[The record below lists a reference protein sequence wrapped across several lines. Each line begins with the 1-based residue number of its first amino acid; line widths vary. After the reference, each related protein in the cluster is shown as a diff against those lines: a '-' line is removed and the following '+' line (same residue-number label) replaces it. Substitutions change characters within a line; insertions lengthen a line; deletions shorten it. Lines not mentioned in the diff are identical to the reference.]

1 MSEKKLFLLDGH
13 ALVYRA
19 YFAFIARPLINSK
32 GVNTSAIS
40 GFTRTVWDIIRNQ
53 DPSHIAV
60 SFDPKGKTFRHRD
73 YPLYKANRDAQ
84 PEVIGESLPV
94 INKILEAMHIPVVT
108 IPDFEADDVIGTL
121 AKQAE
126 KEGFTVY
133 MVTPD
138 KDYAQLVSDKVFM
151 WKPPKRGNPPEIL
164 GEVEVKEKW
173 QIDKVEQVIDV
184 LGLQGDSADN
194 IPGIPGIGAKTAVK
208 LLAQFGSVENLI
220 ASSDQLKGKQKE
232 NVENFAEQG
241 LLSKQLATINVNVP
255 IQFDA
260 TKYQIDPYDKE
271 KLVEIFQ
278 ELEFRT
284 LARQVLGELG
294 GSPENSKSKKKA
306 ANTMQGDLFGGAS
319 ANEDTASSSAVPSG
333 DGYKIAKK
341 NIENSKHKYHLVD
354 TKDGM
359 NKLAE
364 KLAKVK
370 KLSFDTET
378 TGIDANLAEL
388 VGLSFC
394 AKAGE
399 AYYVPVPEDKKE
411 AIKICKIFKPILED
425 PNILKV
431 GQNIKY
437 DILMLKW
444 YDIQVVGPYYD
455 TMIAHYLVEPDLR
468 HKLDYLTETYLD
480 YEMVPIEA
488 LIGKKGKNQ
497 LTMRDIEVE
506 RVSDYACE
514 DADLTLQLKKPLDVM
529 LKDKKVNDIYKKIE
543 EPLVDVLAAIE
554 FEGINMNADFLN
566 KYSKVL
572 GKSIEKSKKEI
583 YKKAG
588 VEFNIA
594 SPKQVGQVLFDK
606 LEIPYRW
613 KKSSSGQYSTNV
625 DKLNELAPNH
635 DIIQDI
641 LDYRKLAKLKST
653 YVDALPLMVN
663 PKTNRVHTN
672 FNQTRAA
679 TGRLSSENPN
689 LQNIPIKNQEGREI
703 RKAFIPRDKDHIL
716 LAADYSQ
723 IELRLI
729 AEISEDKEMLTA
741 FQEGL
746 DFHRATAAK
755 IYDVPYEDVNDEQRR
770 NAKTVNFSIT
780 YGAGATNLSRQLDI
794 SRKEA
799 TEVIN
804 AYFESYSS
812 LKKYMD
818 DTVAFAREHGYVQTM
833 MGRKRELRDID
844 SRNGLIRSNAERMA
858 INTPVQGTA
867 ADMIKL
873 AMITIHNKLNEGK
886 FKTRMV
892 LQVHD
897 ELVFDVFK
905 PELEKVK
912 ALVKEEMQ
920 NAVTGLKVPIIVEM
934 DTGENW
940 LEAH

>member
-1 MSEKKLFLLDGH
+1 MSDKKLFLLDGH

-53 DPSHIAV
+53 GPSHIAV

-73 YPLYKANRDAQ
+73 YPAYKANRDAQ

-94 INKILEAMHIPVVT
+94 IQKILDAMKIPVVT
-108 IPDFEADDVIGTL
+108 IPDYEADDVIGTL

-138 KDYAQLVSDKVFM
+138 KDYAQLVSKNIFM
-151 WKPPKRGNPPEIL
+151 YKPSKGGNPPEIL
-164 GEVEVKEKW
+164 GEDAIKEKW
-173 QIDKVEQVIDV
+173 QIDRVEQVIDI

-208 LLAQFGSVENLI
+208 LLAIYGSIEKLI
-220 ASSDQLKGKQKE
+220 ESTDELKGKQKE
-232 NVENFAEQG
+232 NVINFAEQG
-241 LLSKQLATINVNVP
+241 LLSKKLATIKLDVP

-260 TKYQIDPYDKE
+260 TAYKIDPYDKQA
-271 KLVEIFQ
+271 LVDIFQ
-278 ELEFRT
+278 DLEFRT

-294 GSPENSKSKKKA
+294 GSPENNEKGKSKSV
-306 ANTMQGDLFGGAS
+306 QGSLFGNAS
-319 ANEDTASSSAVPSG
+319 ANVDRDANSDNTTSEN
-333 DGYKIAKK
+333 YKIAKK
-341 NIENSKHKYHLVD
+341 NIENAKHKYHLVD
-354 TKDGM
+354 SEDEMK
-359 NKLAE
+359 KLAT
-364 KLAKVK
+364 KLSKAKT
-370 KLSFDTET
+370 LSFDTET
-378 TGIDANLAEL
+378 TGIDANIAEL
-388 VGLSFC
+388 VGLSFSI
-394 AKAGE
+394 KEGE
-399 AYYVPVPEDKKE
+399 AYYVPVPDEKKK
-411 AIKICKIFKPILED
+411 ATKICSIFKQILED
-425 PNILKV
+425 PKILKV

-444 YDIQVVGPYYD
+444 YDVHVVGPYYD

-514 DADLTLQLKKPLDVM
+514 DADLTLQMKKPLDKM
-529 LKDKKVNDIYKKIE
+529 LKEKKVGEIYTKIE

-554 FEGINMNADFLN
+554 FEGINMNAQFLN

-572 GKSIEKSKKEI
+572 EKSIDKSQKDI
-583 YKKAG
+583 FKKAG
-588 VEFNIA
+588 VDFNIS

-606 LEIPYRW
+606 LQIPYRW
-613 KKSSSGQYSTNV
+613 KKSATGQYSTNV

-635 DIIQDI
+635 EIVQDI
-641 LDYRKLAKLKST
+641 LDYRKLTKLKST

-729 AEISEDKEMLTA
+729 AEISKDKKMLEA
-741 FQEGL
+741 FQKGL
-746 DFHRATAAK
+746 DFHKATAAQ
-755 IYDVPYEDVNDEQRR
+755 IYDVAYDEVTADQRR

-794 SRKEA
+794 SRKDA
-799 TEVIN
+799 TELI
-804 AYFESYSS
+804 ASYFESYSS

-833 MGRKRELRDID
+833 MGRKRELRDIN

-867 ADMIKL
+867 ADLIKM
-873 AMITIHNKLNEGK
+873 AMIAIHAKLNEGNY
-886 FKTRMV
+886 KTRMV

-897 ELVFDVFK
+897 ELVFDVYK

-912 ALVKEEMQ
+912 KMVKKEMQ
-920 NAVTGLKVPIIVEM
+920 DAITGLSVPIIVEM

>member
-53 DPSHIAV
+53 GPTHIAV

-94 INKILEAMHIPVVT
+94 IKTILEAMHIPVVT

-151 WKPPKRGNPPEIL
+151 YKPPKRGNPPEIL
-164 GEVEVKEKW
+164 GADEVKEKW
-173 QIDKVEQVIDV
+173 QIEKVEQVIDV

-208 LLAQFGSVENLI
+208 LLALYGSVENLI
-220 ASSDQLKGKQKE
+220 ASAEELKGKQKE
-232 NVENFAEQG
+232 NVINFAEQG
-241 LLSKQLATINVNVP
+241 MLSKQLATININVP

-260 TKYQIDPYDKE
+260 EQYKIDPYDKE

-294 GSPENSKSKKKA
+294 GSPEHSSGKSKSA
-306 ANTMQGDLFGGAS
+306 SLQGNLFGGAS
-319 ANEDTASSSAVPSG
+319 ANVDTASDTTPASG

-354 TKDGM
+354 TLPEMK
-359 NKLAE
+359 KLAE
-364 KLAKVK
+364 KLAKAK
-370 KLSFDTET
+370 KISFDTET

-394 AKAGE
+394 IKEGE

-411 AIKICKIFKPILED
+411 AIKICKIFKSILED
-425 PNILKV
+425 PKVLKV

-444 YDIQVVGPYYD
+444 YEVHVVGPYFD

-514 DADLTLQLKKPLDVM
+514 DADLTLQMKKPLDEM
-529 LKDKKVNDIYKKIE
+529 LKEKEVGDIYKKIE

-554 FEGINMNADFLN
+554 FEGINMDADFLN
-566 KYSKVL
+566 KYSVVL

-594 SPKQVGQVLFDK
+594 SPKQVGQVLFEK

-635 DIIQDI
+635 EIIQDI
-641 LDYRKLAKLKST
+641 LNHRKLSKLKST

-679 TGRLSSENPN
+679 TGRLSSDNPN

-729 AEISEDKEMLTA
+729 ADISNDKEMLDA
-741 FQEGL
+741 FGKGL

-755 IYDVPYEDVNDEQRR
+755 IYEVPYDEVNDEQRR

-799 TEVIN
+799 TELIN

-818 DTVAFAREHGYVQTM
+818 DTVAFAREHGYVQTLL
-833 MGRKRELRDID
+833 GRKRELRDID

-873 AMITIHNKLNEGK
+873 AMIVIHNKLNEGK
-886 FKTRMV
+886 FKTRMI

-897 ELVFDVFK
+897 ELVFDVYK

-912 ALVKEEMQ
+912 AMVKKEMQ
-920 NAVTGLKVPIIVEM
+920 DAMSGLKVPIIVEM